1 MEKIPRKKAVAQL
14 VIKVKGEEETTTI
27 VVAQLQIDFCR
38 DKWVHLFFKENAVDW
53 GKQFQGRAGSIL

>member
-1 MEKIPRKKAVAQL
+1 MEKILRRKAVAQL
-14 VIKVKGEEETTTI
+14 VMKVKGEEETTTI
-27 VVAQLQIDFCR
+27 VVVQIDFCR